1 MGEMCSTFSR
11 EDKNKNSTSNSS
23 NSTLEIQTQKIEY
36 YKNLIKKILNEVL
49 EWIYLPW
56 NVLQYREILNS
67 VMKFGVP
74 YIVVKFLDT

>member
-1 MGEMCSTFSR
+1 MCSTFSR